1 MAEIAPPQQPVPA
14 THANIASQDINGD
27 TADLSTSSPGIP
39 TETPADTEPL
49 DLGGRLL
56 SEDEIKEMA
65 VFNTAIRCSA
75 HLNPGLFSWDLEV
88 EVPGLRKKLKLEV
101 GGRLFFMWWQRQFLR
116 GTFFYYNDRPQVGV
130 RLVGKIT
137 KPTKLSPLTVEYTQL
152 GRTVG
157 RFVTQDHAWA
167 GELKD
172 TTAYGTASEIDA
184 FQDGANVWD
193 TWATSQD
200 GSGHSQNT
208 GTVFLNTN
216 VEDVDQ
222 KVVVGLKRLNI
233 AQGQH
238 TGVTA
243 YAELPDKHH
252 KFPITLNKDGDNSAD
267 LQGGGLSWYFP
278 PPPTDSG
285 ILVGNW
291 FSGAVTSTGFRKVVK
306 FQDSDNGGRPR
317 PPIFRQPP
325 TVCVWLSG
333 FVHRTTDDNFNLRV
347 RLGNVTNTTFEL
359 IISSYGHSRLA
370 WASGSFIAV
379 DKTRSPGVRIGTI
392 SANAL
397 EGGNWKT
404 KSQTQNVGVGFGTVI
419 GGFTGLDA
427 SNKNGL
433 KVNIDVDQ
441 QAPDSFKWTAESW
454 GDSTMN
460 AFEAMYI
467 CY

>member
-1 MAEIAPPQQPVPA
+1 MAEIAPPQQDVAATPA
-14 THANIASQDINGD
+14 DIVSHGSNDD
-27 TADLSTSSPGIP
+27 TDELPTSSPGIS
-39 TETPADTEPL
+39 TEKPVATEPL
-49 DLGGRLL
+49 DLGGRIP
-56 SEDEIKEMA
+56 SEDEIKEMV

-75 HLNPGLFSWDLEV
+75 HLNPGLFSWGLEV

-172 TTAYGTASEIDA
+172 TTAYGTASDIDA

-200 GSGHSQNT
+200 GSGHSHNT

-216 VEDVDQ
+216 VEAVDQ

-233 AQGQH
+233 AQGHQ

-243 YAELPDKHH
+243 YAKLPDKHH

-278 PPPTDSG
+278 PLPTETG

-333 FVHRTTDDNFNLRV
+333 FLHRTTDDNFNLRV

-379 DKTRSPGVRIGTI
+379 DRTRSHGVRVGTI
-392 SANAL
+392 SANAID
-397 EGGNWKT
+397 GGNWKT
-404 KSQTQNVGVGFGTVI
+404 KSQTQNVGVEFGTVI
-419 GGFTGLDA
+419 AGFTGLDA

-441 QAPDSFKWTAESW
+441 QAADSFKWTAESW

-460 AFEAMYI
+460 ASEAMYI

>member
-1 MAEIAPPQQPVPA
+1 MAEIAPPQQAVPA
-14 THANIASQDINGD
+14 NHADIVSHDSNHD
-27 TADLSTSSPGIP
+27 TAELPTSSPDIS
-39 TETPADTEPL
+39 TEAPVDTEPL

-75 HLNPGLFSWDLEV
+75 HLDPGLFSWGLEV

-101 GGRLFFMWWQRQFLR
+101 GGRVFFMWWQRQFLR
-116 GTFFYYNDRPQVGV
+116 GAFFYYNDRPQIG
-130 RLVGKIT
+130 
-137 KPTKLSPLTVEYTQL
+137 SPLSVEYTQL

-172 TTAYGTASEIDA
+172 TTAYGNVSDIDA

-233 AQGQH
+233 ARGQH

-347 RLGNVTNTTFEL
+347 RLGQVTNTTFEL

-379 DKTRSPGVRIGTI
+379 DKTRSPGVRVGTI

-419 GGFTGLDA
+419 AGFTGLDA

>member
-1 MAEIAPPQQPVPA
+1 M
-14 THANIASQDINGD
+14 
-27 TADLSTSSPGIP
+27 
-39 TETPADTEPL
+39 
-49 DLGGRLL
+49 
-56 SEDEIKEMA
+56 
-65 VFNTAIRCSA
+65 
-75 HLNPGLFSWDLEV
+75 
-88 EVPGLRKKLKLEV
+88 
-101 GGRLFFMWWQRQFLR
+101 FL
-116 GTFFYYNDRPQVGV
+116 T
-130 RLVGKIT
+130 
-137 KPTKLSPLTVEYTQL
+137 
-152 GRTVG
+152 
-157 RFVTQDHAWA
+157 
-167 GELKD
+167 
-172 TTAYGTASEIDA
+172 
-184 FQDGANVWD
+184 
-193 TWATSQD
+193 
-200 GSGHSQNT
+200 
-208 GTVFLNTN
+208 TN

-222 KVVVGLKRLNI
+222 RVVVGLKRLNI

-252 KFPITLNKDGDNSAD
+252 NFPITLNKDGDNSAD

-278 PPPTDSG
+278 PPPTETG

-306 FQDSDNGGRPR
+306 FQNSDNGGRPR

-333 FVHRTTDDNFNLRV
+333 FMHRTTDDNFNLRV
-347 RLGNVTNTTFEL
+347 RLGQVTNTTFEI
-359 IISSYGHSRLA
+359 IISSYGKSRLT

-379 DKTRSPGVRIGTI
+379 DKTRSPGVRVGTI

-419 GGFTGLDA
+419 AGFTGLDA

-441 QAPDSFKWTAESW
+441 QAADSFKWTAESW

>member
-1 MAEIAPPQQPVPA
+1 MAEVAPPQQDAAATPA
-14 THANIASQDINGD
+14 DIVSQDINDD
-27 TADLSTSSPGIP
+27 TADLSTSSADVS
-39 TETPADTEPL
+39 TATPVDTEPL
-49 DLGGRLL
+49 DLAGRLL

-65 VFNTAIRCSA
+65 LFNTAIRCSA
-75 HLNPGLFSWDLEV
+75 HLFPGLFSWGLEV

-101 GGRLFFMWWQRQFLR
+101 GGKLFFMWWQRQFLR

-137 KPTKLSPLTVEYTQL
+137 KLTKLSPLTVEYTQL

-172 TTAYGTASEIDA
+172 TTAYGTASDIDA

-222 KVVVGLKRLNI
+222 RVVVGLKRLNI

-252 KFPITLNKDGDNSAD
+252 KFPITLSKDGDNSAD
-267 LQGGGLSWYFP
+267 LRGGGLSWYFP
-278 PPPTDSG
+278 PPPTQIG

-317 PPIFRQPP
+317 PPVFRQPP

-347 RLGNVTNTTFEL
+347 RLGQVTNTTFEL

-379 DKTRSPGVRIGTI
+379 DKTRSPGVRVGTI

-404 KSQTQNVGVGFGTVI
+404 KSQMQNVGVGFGTVI
-419 GGFTGLDA
+419 AGFTGLDA

>member
-1 MAEIAPPQQPVPA
+1 MAEIALPQQDVAATPA
-14 THANIASQDINGD
+14 DIVSHGSNDD
-27 TADLSTSSPGIP
+27 TDELPTSSPGIS
-39 TETPADTEPL
+39 TETPVATEPL

-75 HLNPGLFSWDLEV
+75 HLDPGLFSWGLEV

-172 TTAYGTASEIDA
+172 TTAYGTASDIDA

-200 GSGHSQNT
+200 GSGHSHNT
-208 GTVFLNTN
+208 GVVFLNTN

-222 KVVVGLKRLNI
+222 RVVVSLKRLNI
-233 AQGQH
+233 AQGHH

-278 PPPTDSG
+278 PPPTETG

-306 FQDSDNGGRPR
+306 FQDPDNVGRPR

-333 FVHRTTDDNFNLRV
+333 FMHRTTDDNFNLRV
-347 RLGNVTNTTFEL
+347 RLGQVTNTTFEL

-370 WASGSFIAV
+370 SASGSFIAV
-379 DKTRSPGVRIGTI
+379 DKTRSHGVRVGTI
-392 SANAL
+392 SANAMD
-397 EGGNWKT
+397 GGNWKT

-419 GGFTGLDA
+419 AGFTGLDA

-441 QAPDSFKWTAESW
+441 QAADSFKWTAESW

>member
-1 MAEIAPPQQPVPA
+1 MAEVAPPQQDVAATPA
-14 THANIASQDINGD
+14 DIVSQDINDD
-27 TADLSTSSPGIP
+27 TADLSTSSADVS
-39 TETPADTEPL
+39 TETPVDTEPL
-49 DLGGRLL
+49 DLAGRLL

-65 VFNTAIRCSA
+65 LFNTAIRCSA
-75 HLNPGLFSWDLEV
+75 HLDPGLFSWGLEV

-101 GGRLFFMWWQRQFLR
+101 GGRLFFMWWQRQLLR

-130 RLVGKIT
+130 RLVGKII

-167 GELKD
+167 GELRD
-172 TTAYGTASEIDA
+172 TTAYGTASDIDA

-200 GSGHSQNT
+200 GGGHSQNT

-222 KVVVGLKRLNI
+222 RVVVGLKRLNI

-252 KFPITLNKDGDNSAD
+252 KFPITLNKDGDDSAE

-278 PPPTDSG
+278 PPPTQTG

-306 FQDSDNGGRPR
+306 FQDSDGGLPR

-347 RLGNVTNTTFEL
+347 RLGQVTNTTFEL

-379 DKTRSPGVRIGTI
+379 DKTRSPGVRVGTI

-397 EGGNWKT
+397 EGGSWKT

-419 GGFTGLDA
+419 AGFTGLDA

-433 KVNIDVDQ
+433 KVNIDIDQ
-441 QAPDSFKWTAESW
+441 QAADSFKWTAESW

>member
-1 MAEIAPPQQPVPA
+1 MAEIALPQQAVPA
-14 THANIASQDINGD
+14 THADIVPQDINGDD
-27 TADLSTSSPGIP
+27 TADLSTSSPDISP
-39 TETPADTEPL
+39 DTTADTEAL

-56 SEDEIKEMA
+56 SEDQIKEM
-65 VFNTAIRCSA
+65 I
-75 HLNPGLFSWDLEV
+75 V

-101 GGRLFFMWWQRQFLR
+101 DGRLFFVWWQRQFLR

-130 RLVGKIT
+130 RLVGKIS
-137 KPTKLSPLTVEYTQL
+137 KPTKLGPLTVEYTQL

-157 RFVTQDHAWA
+157 RFVTQGHAWA

-172 TTAYGTASEIDA
+172 TTAYGNATDIDA

-252 KFPITLNKDGDNSAD
+252 RFPITLNKDGDDSAD
-267 LQGGGLSWYFP
+267 IQGGGLSWYFP
-278 PPPTDSG
+278 PPPTDTG

-291 FSGAVTSTGFRKVVK
+291 FSGAVTSTGFRKVVR
-306 FQDSDNGGRPR
+306 FQDSDSGHPR

-333 FVHRTTDDNFNLRV
+333 FVHRTIDNNFNLRV
-347 RLGNVTNTTFEL
+347 RLGKVTNTTFEI
-359 IISSYGHSRLA
+359 IISSYGHSRLM
-370 WASGSFIAV
+370 WASGSFIAI
-379 DKTRSPGVRIGTI
+379 DKTRSPGVRVGTI
-392 SANAL
+392 SANAID
-397 EGGNWKT
+397 GGNWKT
-404 KSQTQNVGVGFGTVI
+404 KSQTQDVGIGFGTVI
-419 GGFTGLDA
+419 AGFTGLDA

-441 QAPDSFKWTAESW
+441 QASDSFKWTAESW
-454 GDSTMN
+454 GESTMN
-460 AFEAMYI
+460 AFEAI
-467 CY
+467 CAYERSINKLKLRFDHMGQMTHFARD